1 MDNWLS
7 EIRLFPFSV
16 LPKGWALC
24 DGSLLP
30 VKQNAALFSLLGTTY
45 GGDGV
50 NTFALPDL
58 RGRVP
63 VDAGTLNGTYQK
75 FGTIGG
81 VDTVTLTQAQIPQHS
96 HTATCMNTVA
106 NKPLPTNNFPA
117 TVIPNASNPA
127 PNVFSALTNPP
138 QPTVSLNPGSVLA
151 AGGGQA
157 HENRQPTMALR
168 WCICVLGVYPP
179 RN

>member
-7 EIRLFPFSV
+7 EIRLFPFNI

-24 DGSLLP
+24 DGSLLQI
-30 VKQNAALFSLLGTTY
+30 KQNTALFMLLGTTY

-63 VDAGTLNGTYQK
+63 VDAGTLNGVTQRA
-75 FGTIGG
+75 GVTGG
-81 VDTVTLTQAQIPQHS
+81 ADAVTLTVAQMPMHT
-96 HTATCMNTVA
+96 HTATCMNTA
-106 NKPLPTNNFPA
+106 ASRPLPTGNFPA
-117 TVIPNASNPA
+117 QVIANKTNAP
-127 PNVFSALTNPP
+127 PNVFSDSANP
-138 QPTVSLNPGSVLA
+138 QPGVALNPGSVGST
-151 AGGGQA
+151 GGGGA
-157 HENRQPTMALR
+157 HENRQPTMAMR
-168 WCICVLGVYPP
+168 WCICTAGVYPP